1 MRNATQNASINQQR
15 NGKMATRTPARPA
28 YALVLLLLLSLSSV
42 LPPAVSAND
51 DAADQAA
58 GGRDAEGN
66 VIAIQSASGG
76 WPVPTE
82 KAERPKMKPKP

>member
-1 MRNATQNASINQQR
+1 
-15 NGKMATRTPARPA
+15 MATRTPARPA
-28 YALVLLLLLSLSSV
+28 NALILLLLLSLSSV
-42 LPPAVSAND
+42 ILPAVSANNN
-51 DAADQAA
+51 DATDQQAA

-66 VIAIQSASGG
+66 AIAIQGASGG

>member
-1 MRNATQNASINQQR
+1 
-15 NGKMATRTPARPA
+15 MATRFPARPA

-42 LPPAVSAND
+42 LLTEVSAND
-51 DAADQAA
+51 DDAAGQAG
-58 GGRDAEGN
+58 GGRDAKGN
-66 VIAIQSASGG
+66 AIAIQGASGG

>member
-1 MRNATQNASINQQR
+1 
-15 NGKMATRTPARPA
+15 MATRTPAA
-28 YALVLLLLLSLSSV
+28 YTYALILLLLSLSSV
-42 LPPAVSAND
+42 LLPEVSANNN
-51 DAADQAA
+51 DAADQQAA

-66 VIAIQSASGG
+66 AIAIQGASGG

>member
-1 MRNATQNASINQQR
+1 
-15 NGKMATRTPARPA
+15 MATRTPARPA
-28 YALVLLLLLSLSSV
+28 YALILLLLSLSSV
-42 LPPAVSAND
+42 LLPEVSANNN

-66 VIAIQSASGG
+66 AIAIQGASGG

>member
-1 MRNATQNASINQQR
+1 
-15 NGKMATRTPARPA
+15 MATRTAAPA

-42 LPPAVSAND
+42 LLLEVSANED
-51 DAADQAA
+51 GAADQQAG

-66 VIAIQSASGG
+66 VIAIQSATGG

>member
-1 MRNATQNASINQQR
+1 
-15 NGKMATRTPARPA
+15 MATRTAAPA
-28 YALVLLLLLSLSSV
+28 YALVLLLLLLLSLSSV
-42 LPPAVSAND
+42 LLPEVSANED
-51 DAADQAA
+51 GAADQQAG

-66 VIAIQSASGG
+66 VIAIQSATGG

>member
-1 MRNATQNASINQQR
+1 
-15 NGKMATRTPARPA
+15 MATRTAARPA
-28 YALVLLLLLSLSSV
+28 YYALVLLLLSLSSV
-42 LPPAVSAND
+42 FLTAVSAND
-51 DAADQAA
+51 DAADQQA

>member
-1 MRNATQNASINQQR
+1 
-15 NGKMATRTPARPA
+15 MATRTWPA
-28 YALVLLLLLSLSSV
+28 YALILLLLSFSSV
-42 LPPAVSAND
+42 LLLEVSAND

-58 GGRDAEGN
+58 GGRDVEGN
-66 VIAIQSASGG
+66 TIAIQGASGG

>member
-1 MRNATQNASINQQR
+1 
-15 NGKMATRTPARPA
+15 MATRTAARPA
-28 YALVLLLLLSLSSV
+28 YYALVLLLLSLSSV
-42 LPPAVSAND
+42 FLTAVSAND
-51 DAADQAA
+51 DAADQQA

-82 KAERPKMKPKP
+82 KAERPKMRPKP

>member
-1 MRNATQNASINQQR
+1 
-15 NGKMATRTPARPA
+15 MATRTPARPA
-28 YALVLLLLLSLSSV
+28 YALVLLLLSLSSV
-42 LPPAVSAND
+42 FLPEVSAND
-51 DAADQAA
+51 DAADQQAV

-66 VIAIQSASGG
+66 AIAIQGASGG

>member
-1 MRNATQNASINQQR
+1 
-15 NGKMATRTPARPA
+15 MATRPAAPA
-28 YALVLLLLLSLSSV
+28 YVLVFLLLLSLSPV
-42 LPPAVSAND
+42 LLPAVSANEN
-51 DAADQAA
+51 AADQQAG

-82 KAERPKMKPKP
+82 KAERPKMRPKP